1 MPNPYPT
8 PAPLSDAE
16 RDAYF
21 PLQRPPIA
29 PDVFEIGLAL
39 GGTVSAGA
47 YTGGVL
53 DYIIEALDAWTK
65 AKEQSRP
72 DAPQHKVVISTIA
85 GASGGGINGAI
96 VTRAAAYDFDRAVSE
111 QNPFFSA
118 WVRGVDLRKLLS
130 TAPQP
135 GVTGF
140 SSVLNTASI
149 EETARRLIQ
158 WKGRPLGSVN
168 SPARR
173 SYFADPL
180 RLIMMLGNV
189 TGIPYSI
196 PFKGESN
203 LAHDLVGHADYF
215 RFALACGGGVANP
228 PAVRPDEF
236 ALHPA
241 DATNWDFLEGASL
254 ATSAFP
260 LAFRERQLMRRLEST
275 ACRIAVVPKE
285 DGSAETRQ
293 LIPKWTTLQTDENI
307 PGVTHFVN
315 VDGGSIN
322 NEPIDFV
329 RMALA
334 GVNGRNARDGIGADR
349 AVVLVD
355 PFSDAE
361 TLYTNKPVGVL
372 KIALPF
378 VQSLIYQARFKPQDI
393 ALANDDD
400 VYSRFL
406 VAPMGPA
413 NTDANTAGQRAIASG
428 GLGGFLGFVDAAF
441 LQYDYL
447 LGRRNAY
454 EFLTNEFVFPLDN
467 PIIKGKWPAS
477 EIAAQKVPYKG
488 VDHLPM
494 IPLMKEL
501 RDYPP
506 KMPTKADWP
515 KLAAFPPDLAD
526 LIEARL
532 DAVFDMILAEQGVG
546 SIAKFFAGMVWRRFR
561 GELRDKAVSA
571 IGQALKDQG
580 LCDSCGGGP

>member
-1 MPNPYPT
+1 MPNPSTIPPKLT
-8 PAPLSDAE
+8 DDE
-16 RDAYF
+16 RNALF
-21 PLQRPPIA
+21 PLTRPDPIA
-29 PDVFEIGLAL
+29 PGTFEIGLAL

-65 AKEQSRP
+65 AKEQGRP
-72 DAPQHKVVISTIA
+72 DAPRHNVVISTMA

-96 VTRAAAYDFDRAVSE
+96 VARAAAYDFDRAVSE

-118 WVRGVDLRKLLS
+118 WVRGVNLEKLLS
-130 TAPQP
+130 TAPQQ

-140 SSVLNTASI
+140 SSVLNTMSI
-149 EETARRLIQ
+149 EQTARRSIQ
-158 WKGRPLGSVN
+158 WTGRALGSVN
-168 SPARR
+168 SPKRR
-173 SYFADPL
+173 SYFTNPL

-196 PFKGESN
+196 PFKGETN
-203 LAHDLVGHADYF
+203 LEHDLVAHADYF
-215 RFALACGGGVANP
+215 RFAVACDSDVANT
-228 PAVRPDEF
+228 PANRPDEF
-236 ALHPA
+236 ALHAGDP
-241 DATNWDFLEGASL
+241 TNWDSLESAAL

-260 LAFRERQLMRRLEST
+260 MAFRERQLMRRLEST
-275 ACRIAVVPKE
+275 ACRVAVIPTDDGGAKTVQLVPKWE
-285 DGSAETRQ
+285 TLLDGETV
-293 LIPKWTTLQTDENI
+293 

-329 RMALA
+329 RTALA
-334 GVNGRNARDGIGADR
+334 GVNGRNKRGGVEADR
-349 AVVLVD
+349 AIILID

-378 VQSLIYQARFKPQDI
+378 IQSLIYQARFKPQDI
-393 ALANDDD
+393 ALADADD

-406 VAPMGPA
+406 VAPIGPA
-413 NTDANTAGQRAIASG
+413 NTGVNVAGQRAIASG

-454 EFLTNEFVFPLDN
+454 DFLAREFAFPADN
-467 PIIKGKWPAS
+467 PIFKDKWPAS
-477 EIAAQKVPYKG
+477 ERNAQHFDYNG
-488 VDHLPM
+488 VEHLPM

-501 RDYPP
+501 RDNRPNVP
-506 KMPTKADWP
+506 AWP
-515 KLAAFPPDLAD
+515 QLAAFPPNLAGQ
-526 LIEARL
+526 IEARL
-532 DAVFDMILAEQGVG
+532 DAVYDMIMTEQGIG
-546 SIAKFFAGMVWRRFR
+546 SIKKWIANLIWSNIRSN
-561 GELRDKAVSA
+561 LRDKAVSA

-580 LCDSCGGGP
+580 LCDSCSGNA